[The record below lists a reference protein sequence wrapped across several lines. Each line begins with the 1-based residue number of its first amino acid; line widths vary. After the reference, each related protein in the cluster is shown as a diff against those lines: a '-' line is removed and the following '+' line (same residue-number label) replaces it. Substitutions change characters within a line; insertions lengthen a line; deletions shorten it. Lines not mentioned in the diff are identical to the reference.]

1 MFNIFLNDQFLC
13 LTDSDL
19 HNFAE
24 ANAIP
29 VKNLNDL
36 LQTLE
41 EKINKKIDWLNNNHM
56 MVNRDKFQAIVLS
69 KIPSSASFK
78 LNTYVNHRETAKVVI
93 K

>member
-1 MFNIFLNDQFLC
+1 MFEIKLSSVPWRSTLGAIVFSIFLNDQFLC

-19 HNFAE
+19 HNFAD

-41 EKINKKIDWLNNNHM
+41 EKINKKID
-56 MVNRDKFQAIVLS
+56 
-69 KIPSSASFK
+69 
-78 LNTYVNHRETAKVVI
+78 
-93 K
+93 